1 VTAPATA
8 PGTTPVT
15 ACPECVTSERR
26 RLVSRRQALLGGLG
40 GLGTTLATGTLT
52 AVDTRVA
59 FAAGPGSADTV
70 VVLSLRGGFDG
81 LSAVPPVGDPAF
93 AALRPGIGVSRAA
106 ALPLDG
112 LFGLHPALSALK
124 PWYDNGSLAVV
135 HATGLPAP
143 NRSHFDATEELE
155 RAAPGSS
162 LRTGWLDRMLALGS
176 PDGPFGAVQLGST
189 SMPLSLLG
197 PFPAL
202 GMTSVDDFGLD
213 GADADSRPAWEAF
226 LAATHDLADVAT
238 SRAVTDTLGALDRT
252 AAMAE
257 AGYSPGNGAD
267 YPDSDLGKAL
277 RDVARLVKAD
287 VGLRVATL
295 DVGDWD
301 MHVGLGTPG
310 SGWMHDK
317 LTDLGAALA
326 AFATD
331 LGPFLGDVTL
341 VTLSEFGRRAEENDS
356 AGVDHG
362 WGNAAFV
369 LGGGVN
375 GGRVVATWPGLDG
388 SGLTDGDL
396 TVTTDYRAV
405 LADILSHRVGAS
417 AGAISEVFPGWSGSS
432 LSLTAPRT

>member
-1 VTAPATA
+1 MAP
-8 PGTTPVT
+8 T
-15 ACPECVTSERR
+15 ACPECVAGDRR
-26 RLVSRRQALLGGLG
+26 RLLSRRSALLGGLG
-40 GLGTTLATGTLT
+40 GLGTVLSTGALT

-59 FAAGPGSADTV
+59 FAAGPATADTV

-93 AALRPGIGVSRAA
+93 AALRPGIGVPAAA
-106 ALPLDG
+106 ALPLDPM
-112 LFGLHPALSALK
+112 FGLHPALSALK
-124 PWYDNGSLAVV
+124 PLYDSGSLAIV

-162 LRTGWLDRMLALGS
+162 LRTGWLDRMLALGT

-202 GMTSVDDFGLD
+202 GMYSVDSFGLD
-213 GADADSRPAWEAF
+213 GTDSDSRPGWETF
-226 LAATHDLADVAT
+226 LSATHDLADQAT
-238 SRAVTDTLGALDRT
+238 SRAVTDTLGALEQT
-252 AAMAE
+252 AAMAD
-257 AGYSPGNGAD
+257 AGYSPGAGAV
-267 YPDSDLGKAL
+267 YPDSDLGQAL

-301 MHVGLGTPG
+301 MHVGLGSPDN
-310 SGWMHDK
+310 GWMHDK

-331 LGPFLGDVTL
+331 LGPFLDDVTL
-341 VTLSEFGRRAEENDS
+341 ITLSEFGRRAEENDS

-375 GGRVVATWPGLDG
+375 GGQVIAGWPGLG
-388 SGLTDGDL
+388 GAGLTDGDL

-405 LADILSHRVGAS
+405 LADILSHRVGA
-417 AGAISEVFPGWSGSS
+417 GVDAIGEVLPGWSGSS
-432 LSLTAPRT
+432 LGLTAPRA